1 MRRSKTIY
9 KLILSYIIV
18 LVLPLL
24 IMMPFYIISINSLND
39 EITRSND
46 ILLNMIKLG
55 TDVYVRDVGN
65 MLVETASDESLQSVV
80 SNPAAPQEAYEKLGE
95 TLKTIKNENYYI
107 DDTYVMFGERDMVVC
122 PAGQMSIRDYYS
134 KYISQD
140 VDSYFSYRRL
150 MGKRYKTTFTTEL
163 SAGSVGIISAVL
175 SVPFSEIE
183 NIRAQVVI
191 NINMS
196 AVINSIRQ
204 SEDFNIFVLNK
215 DKIPLFTENFG
226 RETELIKLLPAV
238 KEDGVYGEGESK
250 SYVSSIDAGFGDL
263 RYFVVTPYAQYI
275 KPLTIL
281 KWIIIILLVFCILFA
296 IPIIKT
302 AAEMQYRKVKKL
314 LRLFEKEQTQIDEY
328 DYLYN
333 QVEEIITQKE
343 RLGDEL
349 RNKEPLLVNMYLQ
362 NLLKGR
368 ETPKAEL
375 PAEVLDFEKKHLV
388 LVTNIE
394 NYQNIYFD
402 TNHGLTELE
411 KYQEAVLIVMNVME
425 ELLSEKHKI
434 YLVEIDDSVTAIA
447 EAEEIS
453 LPQIEAMLGYL
464 NEVVERYF
472 GFSIRFASCEVQ
484 GRKIAESYK
493 AAVRSLEYSMIMQ
506 GNSGGPLQ
514 AENATDLYYYP
525 LTEELKIV
533 GMMKNREFDG
543 AKQQFAELIEI
554 NTVQRSPSAV
564 MIRLLLSN
572 MLNTMLKL
580 ITELET
586 EKRESLNSAV
596 LELSETQSVAVF
608 QERLFRLVD
617 AYEALTEQDERVNV
631 EFKDRVDDYIREH
644 YCDLNLSVQLVA
656 DYLGVNPSYLSRK
669 FKEQFQTG
677 ILDYIYKIRIEKSK
691 AILSR
696 GKTVEETANQV
707 GFATARAFSR
717 AFQKYEGIS
726 PGQYKKAV
734 N

>member
-65 MLVETASDESLQSVV
+65 MLVEPASDESLQSVV
-80 SNPAAPQEAYEKLGE
+80 SIPAAPQEAYEKLWE

-107 DDTYVMFGERDMVVC
+107 DDTYVMFGERDMIVC

-140 VDSYFSYRRL
+140 VDSYFIYRRL

-191 NINMS
+191 NINLS

-204 SEDFNIFVLNK
+204 SDDFNIFVLNK

-472 GFSIRFASCEVQ
+472 GFSIRF
-484 GRKIAESYK
+484 
-493 AAVRSLEYSMIMQ
+493 
-506 GNSGGPLQ
+506 
-514 AENATDLYYYP
+514 
-525 LTEELKIV
+525 
-533 GMMKNREFDG
+533 
-543 AKQQFAELIEI
+543 
-554 NTVQRSPSAV
+554 
-564 MIRLLLSN
+564 RLFLSN
-572 MLNTMLKL
+572 VKL
-580 ITELET
+580 
-586 EKRESLNSAV
+586 
-596 LELSETQSVAVF
+596 
-608 QERLFRLVD
+608 
-617 AYEALTEQDERVNV
+617 
-631 EFKDRVDDYIREH
+631 
-644 YCDLNLSVQLVA
+644 
-656 DYLGVNPSYLSRK
+656 
-669 FKEQFQTG
+669 
-677 ILDYIYKIRIEKSK
+677 
-691 AILSR
+691 
-696 GKTVEETANQV
+696 
-707 GFATARAFSR
+707 
-717 AFQKYEGIS
+717 
-726 PGQYKKAV
+726 
-734 N
+734 